1 MLCLLTERE
10 RIVLYYY
17 RTIMLMQIMGKLC
30 IVILALFTILPCVPA
45 YAEQGGYTVR
55 PMTPDEVA
63 AYLNDSANHPSEMR
77 AVSFWELP
85 LWVQMFYV
93 SAFLSGALG
102 ALLVVFKIIP
112 FFLIKTK
119 KLHDNKNR
127 EEIYDFINQNP
138 GCTVNDISRGKSM
151 NVGSVRYHVDRL
163 EMASR
168 IVQIKLKKFTRLFRN
183 SGAYND
189 REIVV
194 FSALKIRTN
203 KAIVQVVREQP
214 GLSNKQIADKL
225 EIKESMTHLYL
236 VHLLKDEIVR
246 YEKQGQQK
254 LYYLENDVE
263 EIMQKMAGKQA
274 TQNYS
279 ATA

>member
-1 MLCLLTERE
+1 
-10 RIVLYYY
+10 
-17 RTIMLMQIMGKLC
+17 MGKLC
-30 IVILALFTILPCVPA
+30 IVILALFTILYCVPA

-151 NVGSVRYHVDRL
+151 NVGSVRYHVERL
-163 EMASR
+163 QMASR
-168 IVQIKLKKFTRLFRN
+168 IMQVKLKKFTRLFRN
-183 SGAYND
+183 SGAYSD
-189 REIVV
+189 RELVIL
-194 FSALKIRTN
+194 SAMNIRTN
-203 KAIVQVVREQP
+203 KNIVLLVREQP
-214 GLSNKQIADKL
+214 GLSNKLIAEKL
-225 EIKESMTHLYL
+225 DIKESMAHLYL
-236 VHLLKDEIVR
+236 TRLLKDGIVR
-246 YEKQGQQK
+246 YEKNGQQK
-254 LYYLENDVE
+254 LYYLESDVR
-263 EIMQKMAGKQA
+263 EILQKMDGKRVM
-274 TQNYS
+274 QNYR